1 MKKIFLFLLLILS
14 MTALHAQENDKLSK
28 KSDNGKASVND
39 SIRQRNDSLMWEK
52 LLSGVTIKAQR
63 QLIKTEID
71 RIGYDVQADEDSKTE
86 NVLEMLKKVPM
97 VSIDAQENI
106 LVKGN
111 SNFKIYKNGHPDPSL
126 TKNAKEI
133 LRAMPASMVKRIEVI
148 TDPGAKEDAEGV
160 NAILNIVMTEGSK
173 LGGVTGSVTGSYST
187 LNHPNL
193 SAFLTTQVGKA
204 IISLDYG
211 YGGMSKQ
218 ETENHNTVE
227 RTFKDSGNTLHAES
241 HNKNPGYVQ
250 YADVEASYE
259 ADSMNL
265 ITASFGGYFYKLDVR
280 GNSSVLMTGSDGTPL
295 YSYDETYWMPGY
307 SHHSWSGQADYE
319 HKTHRKGE
327 KLTFSYMLALTRQ
340 HTEQQTDYLNMNNVP
355 FDYTGNNYL
364 TKENYTEHTIQAD
377 WTRPLWSGHK
387 LDVGAKFIDRRNSSH
402 NIQSFNNPPYFH
414 SYDTQF
420 KHTTQVS
427 AAYLD
432 YMFESGKWSGRAG
445 LRYEHTYMGVHFPDG
460 KSSDHS
466 HHLNDWVPQA
476 SLKYQIDDTQ
486 SLKLNYTTNI
496 TRPGIEY
503 LNPAVV
509 TNPSSVQSGNPNLV
523 SCHSQRLTLLYMYVG
538 NRLTLQLAPSFNFSN
553 KAIGIINTV
562 ENDIRHT
569 TYANVLRLRR
579 WQLEGYI
586 QWKPFDT
593 TTFVAN
599 YNLWHNK
606 SQNPGIGLSMDGWA
620 GFYYAS
626 ISQQLPW
633 KLRLSASSYGSV
645 GHDPNNVY
653 GYSRSWINYGGSLQ
667 RSFLKDDRLTIRLQA
682 TFPFQK
688 HRHDRSVVTQ
698 GDYTGWSDETM
709 MGRRFTLSVSFKF
722 GKLKASV
729 KKTDTTIE
737 NDDVVGGISKGKN

>member
-1 MKKIFLFLLLILS
+1 MKQLTQKEEEIMDRMWEHGPMQVRELQAQLKVMGYYNGDVTGIYD
-14 MTALHAQENDKLSK
+14 TATK
-28 KSDNGKASVND
+28 KSVIAFQKKNGLTAYG
-39 SIRQRNDSLMWEK
+39 IAGAETQK
-52 LLSGVTIKAQR
+52 LLFSAGAAATVA
-63 QLIKTEID
+63 ES
-71 RIGYDVQADEDSKTE
+71 E
-86 NVLEMLKKVPM
+86 
-97 VSIDAQENI
+97 
-106 LVKGN
+106 
-111 SNFKIYKNGHPDPSL
+111 PS
-126 TKNAKEI
+126 A
-133 LRAMPASMVKRIEVI
+133 
-148 TDPGAKEDAEGV
+148 
-160 NAILNIVMTEGSK
+160 GS
-173 LGGVTGSVTGSYST
+173 L
-187 LNHPNL
+187 
-193 SAFLTTQVGKA
+193 LTT
-204 IISLDYG
+204 S
-211 YGGMSKQ
+211 
-218 ETENHNTVE
+218 
-227 RTFKDSGNTLHAES
+227 ES
-241 HNKNPGYVQ
+241 PSPI
-250 YADVEASYE
+250 DEAS
-259 ADSMNL
+259 
-265 ITASFGGYFYKLDVR
+265 G
-280 GNSSVLMTGSDGTPL
+280 
-295 YSYDETYWMPGY
+295 
-307 SHHSWSGQADYE
+307 
-319 HKTHRKGE
+319 
-327 KLTFSYMLALTRQ
+327 
-340 HTEQQTDYLNMNNVP
+340 
-355 FDYTGNNYL
+355 
-364 TKENYTEHTIQAD
+364 
-377 WTRPLWSGHK
+377 
-387 LDVGAKFIDRRNSSH
+387 RNSSH

-476 SLKYQIDDTQ
+476 SLKYQIDE
-486 SLKLNYTTNI
+486 LKLNYTTNI

-503 LNPAVV
+503 LNPAIV

-562 ENDIRHT
+562 EDDIRHT

-599 YNLWHNK
+599 YNFWHNK
-606 SQNPGIGLSMDGWA
+606 SHNPGIGLSMDGWA

-667 RSFLKDDRLTIRLQA
+667 RSFLKDDRLTVRLQT